1 MTADDLGGDPTPAPA
16 PPDLRVS
23 VAAGL
28 FLLIAGLTFIL
39 PAIAGMALVLDPHG
53 AAPSKLRYILPIFQP
68 AEGTPLAFLQD
79 YWKTLPALVGG
90 AMIALPQCR
99 KLASAVL
106 FAVMAAVMILG
117 SIILQYGQIESNLPA
132 MAASVA
138 ETGLMRVP
146 VAEKALSELLSQI
159 RQTREIA
166 ITLLAGLAAAAVAA
180 HAVRKETSE

>member
-1 MTADDLGGDPTPAPA
+1 MTAEDLGGDPTPASA
-16 PPDLRVS
+16 PPDLRVT
-23 VAAGL
+23 AAAAL
-28 FLLIAGLTFIL
+28 FLLLAGLTFIL

-53 AAPSKLRYILPIFQP
+53 AAPSQLRYILPIFQP

-90 AMIALPQCR
+90 AMMALPRCR

-117 SIILQYGQIESNLPA
+117 TIILQYGQIESNLPA
-132 MAASVA
+132 IAASVA
-138 ETGLMRVP
+138 ETGIMGVR
-146 VAEKALSELLSQI
+146 VAEKALSEMLSQI

-166 ITLLAGLAAAAVAA
+166 ITVLAALAAAAVAA
-180 HAVRKETSE
+180 HAVRKETPQ